1 MEKKTVEVGFVDF
14 WPGFDPADN
23 FIVAALSERYEV
35 VVSERPQ
42 ILFFSCFGQRF
53 TGYDCVRVFYTPENL
68 VPDFNVADYAIGF
81 HYLDF
86 GRRYLRYPIYHAYG
100 YDGKLIDYKVFTG
113 GGLPPANSAVSSTP
127 TGSGLRR
134 SGNSSLIF
142 SLPINGSIRAAAT

>member
-68 VPDFNVADYAIGF
+68 VPDFNVADLRSDSITSISDGAICGI
-81 HYLDF
+81 
-86 GRRYLRYPIYHAYG
+86 P
-100 YDGKLIDYKVFTG
+100 FTMPMG
-113 GGLPPANSAVSSTP
+113 MMAN
-127 TGSGLRR
+127 
-134 SGNSSLIF
+134 
-142 SLPINGSIRAAAT
+142 